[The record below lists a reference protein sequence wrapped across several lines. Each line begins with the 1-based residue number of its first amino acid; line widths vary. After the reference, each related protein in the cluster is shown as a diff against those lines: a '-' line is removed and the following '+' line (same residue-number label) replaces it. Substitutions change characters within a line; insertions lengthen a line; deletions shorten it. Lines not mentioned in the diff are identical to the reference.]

1 MQDLPI
7 NLLRSF
13 SVVSETRNLTSA
25 ANLLHKAPST
35 ISMQLN
41 RLESLVGTSLM
52 DRGQYGV
59 RLTPA
64 GIQLRDQARQ
74 LLNLHD
80 TILGG
85 FRNNDISGQVRLG
98 THDQYASRTLP
109 SLLEAFIL
117 SHPQAK
123 LEVVCDHRPHRLT
136 DMLEQGKLDLALVEM
151 PADSGGGIRL
161 KRDQLIWVRSA
172 NHRVDELK
180 VLPLAVFEEG
190 CYHREYARKA
200 LEKTDKPYRIAFT
213 SQSRAGVLAA
223 VKAGIGIGIIPAHT
237 LEEDMAI
244 IEHSLPPL
252 PETDITLFIGDNANS
267 ASLRLSESIQSNTV
281 FNAI

>member
-41 RLESLVGTSLM
+41 RLESLVGTALM
-52 DRGQYGV
+52 ERGQYGV

-80 TILGG
+80 AILGG
-85 FRNNDISGQVRLG
+85 FRNTDISGQVRLG

-117 SHPQAK
+117 SHPQAR
-123 LEVVCDHRPHRLT
+123 LEVVCDHRPHHLT

-244 IEHSLPPL
+244 IEHNLPPL

>member
-1 MQDLPI
+1 
-7 NLLRSF
+7 
-13 SVVSETRNLTSA
+13 
-25 ANLLHKAPST
+25 
-35 ISMQLN
+35 
-41 RLESLVGTSLM
+41 
-52 DRGQYGV
+52 
-59 RLTPA
+59 
-64 GIQLRDQARQ
+64 
-74 LLNLHD
+74 
-80 TILGG
+80 
-85 FRNNDISGQVRLG
+85 
-98 THDQYASRTLP
+98 
-109 SLLEAFIL
+109 
-117 SHPQAK
+117 
-123 LEVVCDHRPHRLT
+123 
-136 DMLEQGKLDLALVEM
+136 M

-244 IEHSLPPL
+244 IEHSLPA
-252 PETDITLFIGDNANS
+252 TAGN
-267 ASLRLSESIQSNTV
+267 
-281 FNAI
+281 